1 LGELKF
7 IFDTGG
13 IPQGRILGSL
23 GFEDYAFAIM
33 FSNGSGNSDSV
44 TLVYGLERMVAV
56 HGELLT
62 GYTIDV
68 IIFVSNFF

>member
-7 IFDTGG
+7 IFDAGG
-13 IPQGRILGSL
+13 IPQGWILGRL
-23 GFEDYAFAIM
+23 GFEDYAFAIG
-33 FSNGSGNSDSV
+33 FSNGFGNSYSV

-56 HGELLT
+56 HMELLT
-62 GYTIDV
+62 GYTIGM